1 MSKVSEITCRN
12 FDSQIVN
19 ALTKEK
25 EKKMNESWFTVN
37 KTSTIFWAFTQEA
50 MFSKFFF
57 IKTEKNLF
65 ALELNFILGGSS

>member
-37 KTSTIFWAFTQEA
+37 KTSTIIWAFTQV
-50 MFSKFFF
+50 
-57 IKTEKNLF
+57 I
-65 ALELNFILGGSS
+65 GGHVF